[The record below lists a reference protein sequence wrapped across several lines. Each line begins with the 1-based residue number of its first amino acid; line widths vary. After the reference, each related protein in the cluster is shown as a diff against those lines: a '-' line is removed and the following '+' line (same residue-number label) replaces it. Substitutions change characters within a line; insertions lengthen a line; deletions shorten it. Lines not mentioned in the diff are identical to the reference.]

1 MKNISLALCLLCA
14 VSISLGQFN
23 PGDRVQV
30 VLTTNC
36 LNVRSTPTVG
46 DNILKCESVGMRG
59 TVLAGPV
66 AGSPYTFWQVGY
78 DDGIVGW
85 SSDTYLLKIAP
96 ASPADSNNIAI
107 QLHGF
112 KVVQVFGDSII
123 VVKER

>member
-1 MKNISLALCLLCA
+1 MKSIALALCLLCA
-14 VSISLGQFN
+14 VSISLGQFTV
-23 PGDRVQV
+23 GDRVQV

-66 AGSPYTFWQVGY
+66 TGTPYTFWQVAY
-78 DDGIVGW
+78 DDGIAGW

-96 ASPADSNNIAI
+96 VSPADSSNIAI

-112 KVVQVFGDSII
+112 KVVQVLGDSAII
-123 VVKER
+123 VKSR

>member
-1 MKNISLALCLLCA
+1 
-14 VSISLGQFN
+14 
-23 PGDRVQV
+23 
-30 VLTTNC
+30 
-36 LNVRSTPTVG
+36 
-46 DNILKCESVGMRG
+46 MRG